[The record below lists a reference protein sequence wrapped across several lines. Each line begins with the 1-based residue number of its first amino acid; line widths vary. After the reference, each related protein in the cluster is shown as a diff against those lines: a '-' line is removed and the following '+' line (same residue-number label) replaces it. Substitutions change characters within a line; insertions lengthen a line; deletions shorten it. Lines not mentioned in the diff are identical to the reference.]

1 MTNPHNQPHPEELLD
16 AYALD
21 ALEEAE
27 TLQVESHL
35 EDCDRCSL
43 TVAQLH
49 IAVSQLGQSV
59 VQAQPPPAL
68 RFRLMDALEPAV
80 VRTEAAIGRSIWR
93 VYKAPVVRFLLPTAA
108 AVVVALLALGVVM
121 NLNLSNRTEDLEQ
134 ENATLTAQ
142 VARSTEQDSRLA
154 DRTEDLEQE
163 NATLTAQVARS
174 TEQDSRLAD
183 RTEDLERENA
193 TLTTQVA
200 LSTEQDSQLAET
212 VQQLRLTNYWLA
224 NPENQ
229 SLSLNPPSGTGSSRG
244 ILMVTKDGR
253 RAMLLLTGMAE
264 RPLSSIYHVW
274 LMRGDDKVWVAKLQV
289 DEEGWGTVTIQ
300 PSESVFRFDK
310 VELTA
315 ERASGAD
322 SSLSDM
328 VLEGEIPAL
337 DQSRMYVPQQPP
349 WQ

>member
-80 VRTEAAIGRSIWR
+80 VRTEAAVGRSIWR
-93 VYKAPVVRFLLPTAA
+93 VYKAPIVRFLLPTAA

-121 NLNLSNRTEDLEQ
+121 NLNLSN
-134 ENATLTAQ
+134 
-142 VARSTEQDSRLA
+142 
-154 DRTEDLEQE
+154 RTEDLEQE

-289 DEEGWGTVTIQ
+289 DEEGWGTVTVQ

>member
-59 VQAQPPPAL
+59 VQAQPSPAL

-80 VRTEAAIGRSIWR
+80 VRTEAAVSRPIWR
-93 VYKAPVVRFLLPTAA
+93 VSRAPVVRFLLPAAA
-108 AVVVALLALGVVM
+108 AVVVALFALGVFM
-121 NLNLSNRTEDLEQ
+121 NLDLSNRTEDLEQ
-134 ENATLTAQ
+134 ENATLA
-142 VARSTEQDSRLA
+142 A
-154 DRTEDLEQE
+154 
-163 NATLTAQVARS
+163 
-174 TEQDSRLAD
+174 
-183 RTEDLERENA
+183 
-193 TLTTQVA
+193 QVA
-200 LSTEQDSQLAET
+200 LSTEQDSQLEET
-212 VQQLRLTNYWLA
+212 VQQLQLSNYWLA

-229 SLSLNPPSGTGSSRG
+229 SLSLKPPSGTGSSRG

-253 RAMLLLTGMAE
+253 RAMLLLTGMSE

-274 LMRGDDKVWVAKLQV
+274 LMRDGDKVWAAKLQA
-289 DEEGWGTVTIQ
+289 DEQGWGTVAIQ
-300 PSESVFRFDK
+300 PSEPVFRFDK

-315 ERASGAD
+315 ERVSGSD

-328 VLEGEIPAL
+328 VLEGAIAAP
-337 DQSRMYVPQQPP
+337 DPSRMYVLQQPP